1 MRKTL
6 AGIVTL
12 VVAFVLLPSPI
23 ARAQDKQWRTAS
35 EDTVQVLR
43 DLVRIDTTNPP
54 GNEKATAVYIQKVLS
69 AAQIDSRVIESAPG
83 RASIIARIK
92 GNGQARAV
100 ILMAHMDVVGV
111 EPDKWTFDPFGGELR
126 NGYVLGRGAADDKAM
141 LAANLELML
150 LLKRSA
156 TPLDRDIVFLG
167 AAGEEGTPEFG
178 INYLLEH
185 EPAEIDAEYALNEGG
200 DAPLEGSAIP
210 LYVAISTAEKIPRPM
225 RLTAKGTPGHGAFPS
240 GDNAIAHLAEA
251 VARISEWQVPV
262 RLNETTREFFR
273 KIAALNHGQDS
284 ELARTIASDQT
295 QSKLQGVVP
304 RYWAMSRTTVSP
316 TMLNAG
322 FRINAVPADATAT
335 LDIRM
340 LPDEDADAFLGKLRN
355 VINDPSISVEP
366 VGVARPVSPTS
377 GIDNAMFRA
386 LSHGYKSVFPGI
398 TVLPQMVP
406 GATDCAQLRVHGTQC
421 YGVAIPMTAADRA
434 REHGVDERISVI
446 AVEQY
451 LRAVFGAIQAL
462 AAQGDSKTLE
472 RNTP

>member
-1 MRKTL
+1 MSKTL
-6 AGIVTL
+6 TAVVTL
-12 VVAFVLLPSPI
+12 VFLFVLLPPPI
-23 ARAQDKQWRTAS
+23 AWTQDKQWRTAS
-35 EDTVQVLR
+35 EDAVQFLR

-54 GNEKATAVYIQKVLS
+54 GNEMAAAAYIQKVLS

-83 RASIIARIK
+83 RASIISRMK
-92 GNGQARAV
+92 GNGRARPV

-111 EPDKWTFDPFGGELR
+111 ERDKWTFDPFAGELR

-141 LAANLELML
+141 LAANLEIML
-150 LLKRSA
+150 LLKRSG
-156 TPLDRDIVFLG
+156 TRLDRDIVFLG

-185 EPAEIDAEYALNEGG
+185 EPSELDAEFALNEGG
-200 DAPLEGSAIP
+200 DAPLEGGSTP
-210 LYVAISTAEKIPRPM
+210 LYAAISTAEKTPRPV
-225 RLTAKGTPGHGAFPS
+225 RLTARGTPGHGAFPS
-240 GDNAIAHLAEA
+240 GNNAIAHLAEA
-251 VARISEWQVPV
+251 VARISEWQIPV
-262 RLNETTREFFR
+262 RLNETTREFFL
-273 KIAALNHGQDS
+273 KIASLNHGQDS
-284 ELARTIASDQT
+284 EFARTITSDET

-322 FRINAVPADATAT
+322 FRINAVPSEASAT

-340 LPDEDADAFLGKLRN
+340 LPDEDADGFLWKLLN
-355 VINDPSISVEP
+355 VINDPSISMEP

-386 LSHGYKSVFPGI
+386 LSRGYKSVFPGI
-398 TVLPQMVP
+398 IVPPQMVP

-446 AVEQY
+446 GVEQY
-451 LRAVFGAIQAL
+451 LRAVFAAIQAL
-462 AAQGDSKTLE
+462 GAEGDSKTPE